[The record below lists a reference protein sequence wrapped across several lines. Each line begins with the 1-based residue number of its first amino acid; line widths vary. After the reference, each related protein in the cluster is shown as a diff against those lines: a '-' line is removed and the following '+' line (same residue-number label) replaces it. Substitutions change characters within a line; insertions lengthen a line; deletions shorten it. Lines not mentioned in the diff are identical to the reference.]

1 MTESQTVVDTQ
12 SEPYYH
18 YPGNQTEQPTQRRG
32 GCGCWIAGITT
43 LVVVSILI
51 IGGLLLPP
59 ISLAE
64 RLMKQPYAM
73 LDAVNNGIQTRD
85 QSFALIVDPADTGTE
100 FGASLD
106 SISMDEFLTNTSDD
120 WIQSARASVPPLLT
134 LQSAVY
140 SVDTTGTAP
149 EEFTLTLS
157 RLADANADLLDV
169 YAWNSENNNW
179 YFVPAQPTTDG
190 RLTMQVDHVPDQL
203 AIFQATPPSPTV
215 LTSVEIG
222 QLLHIDTQDVVS
234 IAAPV
239 GMQPALPSN
248 QTRTLVGNPTLGANR
263 GGTYKVMPA
272 IRNFAD
278 PRATDPD
285 TVTAIISN
293 SDLRDEHIQ
302 ELTAFAT
309 AGNYDGL
316 FIDYRDL
323 PAEQRTVFSDFI
335 GDLATVLEGASLS
348 LGVVIP
354 AAENIEG
361 RWETDAYDWR
371 ELGEHADLV
380 QVNFGLDP
388 TIFTPGDDRLVE
400 AMLRWGVGE
409 INRYKLLANVSALSV
424 QEVAGGFSTIGYD
437 EALSGLG
444 NVQLDTDVTPGG
456 TIPPGS
462 EIRISL
468 DGYDALPGVDATIW
482 SPFVDYYAD
491 DESVAS
497 RMWLTT
503 GEALRFR
510 LDRLIPFA
518 VAGVAFPDLLSD
530 GIAPDVLEAIVN
542 YKIQLPAEIQPK
554 PLVLKWRIED
564 ADGEVTEFVSELREE
579 IVVTLDAPDGNYAV
593 NVEVASGDLASARE
607 GAAVALFAATATPTP
622 RPTATPTMTP
632 TVTPT
637 LVPIVA
643 TAVPESV
650 NPDVAPVAPAGQP
663 PPPAVSGPAIRPGA
677 GSISL
682 GSGFAYGGHVT
693 GPGSERAIGA
703 MRSAGMTWMKV
714 QLRWG
719 VGGGPETAAA
729 YIRDA
734 HANGFKILVGLVGD
748 PAQLA
753 AGGGEYIRQF
763 GGFAGDVAALGAD
776 AIEIWNEPNLAR
788 EWPEGQISGANY
800 TALLRESYN
809 AIKARN
815 PSVTVI
821 SGAPAPTGAE
831 LAFPGKVVNDDNFLR
846 QMVESGA
853 LNFTDC
859 VGMHYNEGLVGPR
872 QTSGDP
878 RGDNYYTRYLPT
890 LLDVYWGITG
900 GQRPI
905 CITELGYLTPEGYGA
920 LDPFFAWAQNVT
932 VAQQAAWL
940 ADAAAYTSTSGRVRL
955 MIVWNVDF
963 EFYGADPMAGYAII
977 RPDGSCPACGAL
989 AGAR

>member
-1 MTESQTVVDTQ
+1 MTETQ
-12 SEPYYH
+12 PEPYYH
-18 YPGNQTEQPTQRRG
+18 YPGNPSEQSTQHSS

-51 IGGLLLPP
+51 VGGLLLPP

-64 RLMKQPYAM
+64 RLMKQPYTI

-85 QSFALIVDPADTGTE
+85 QSFALIVDPADPGTG
-100 FGASLD
+100 FGASLN
-106 SISMDEFLTNTSDD
+106 SISMDKFLTNTSED
-120 WIQSARASVPPLLT
+120 WIQSARAAVPPLLT
-134 LQSAVY
+134 LESAVY
-140 SVDTTGTAP
+140 SIDTTGTPP
-149 EEFTLTLS
+149 EELTLTLT
-157 RLADANADLLDV
+157 RPTEVNADLLDV
-169 YAWNSENNNW
+169 YAWSSDTNNW
-179 YFVPAQPTTDG
+179 YFVPVQPTIDG
-190 RLTMQVDHVPDQL
+190 QLNMQVDHIPDRV
-203 AIFQATPPSPTV
+203 AIFQAMPPSPTI

-222 QLLHIDTQDVVS
+222 QVLRTDTQDVVS

-248 QTRTLVGNPTLGANR
+248 QTRTLVGNPTLGANQ

-272 IRNFAD
+272 IRNFTD

-285 TVTAIISN
+285 TVMAIISN
-293 SDLRDEHIQ
+293 SELRDEHIQ

-323 PAEQRTVFSDFI
+323 DPAQRTVYSSFI
-335 GDLATVLEGASLS
+335 RELANALDRARLS
-348 LGVVIP
+348 LGVIIP
-354 AAENIEG
+354 AAENVEA
-361 RWETDAYDWR
+361 RWETGAYDWR
-371 ELGEHADLV
+371 ELGEYADFI
-380 QVNFGLDP
+380 QINFGLDP
-388 TIFTPGDDRLVE
+388 TIFIPGEDHLVE

-409 INRYKLLANVSALSV
+409 INRYKLLASVSALSV
-424 QEVAGGFSTIGYD
+424 QEIAGGFSTISYD

-444 NVQLDTDVTPGG
+444 NVQLDTDSTPGG

-462 EIRISL
+462 EIHISL

-491 DESVAS
+491 DESLTL

-510 LDRLIPFA
+510 LDRLLPFA

-554 PLVLKWRIED
+554 PLVLKWRIEN
-564 ADGEVTEFVSELREE
+564 ADGEVTTFVSELREE

-593 NVEVASGDLASARE
+593 NVEVASGDLSSARE

-622 RPTATPTMTP
+622 RPTATSTMIP
-632 TVTPT
+632 SLTPT

-643 TAVPESV
+643 TAIPENV
-650 NPDVAPVAPAGQP
+650 NPAVGVAPAGQP

-682 GSGFAYGGHVT
+682 ASGFAYGGHVT
-693 GPGSERAIGA
+693 GPGNERAVDA

-714 QLRWG
+714 QLPWG
-719 VGGGPETAAA
+719 TGDGTETAAT

-734 HANGFKILVGLVGD
+734 HANGFKILIGLVGD
-748 PAQLA
+748 PSQLA
-753 AGGGEYIRQF
+753 AGGGEYIQQF
-763 GGFAGDVAALGAD
+763 GGFAGGVAALGAD

-809 AIKARN
+809 AIKASN

-821 SGAPAPTGAE
+821 SAAPAPTGAE
-831 LAFPGKVVNDDNFLR
+831 LAYPGKVVNDDNFLR
-846 QMVESGA
+846 QMVEAGA

-890 LLDVYWGITG
+890 LLDVYWGIVG

-920 LDPFFAWAQNVT
+920 LDSFFAWAQNVT

-940 ADAAAYTSTSGRVRL
+940 ADAAAYTSNSGRVRL
-955 MIVWNVDF
+955 MIIWNVDF

-977 RPDGSCPACGAL
+977 RPDGSCPACSAL